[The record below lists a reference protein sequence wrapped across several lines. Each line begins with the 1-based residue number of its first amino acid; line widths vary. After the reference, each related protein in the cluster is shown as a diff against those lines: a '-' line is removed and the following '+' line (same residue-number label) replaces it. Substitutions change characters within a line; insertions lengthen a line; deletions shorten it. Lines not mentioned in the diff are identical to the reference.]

1 MHAVANE
8 SFGVEI
14 QTEWLEP
21 LGDAVLVQRLGVESK
36 TKAGLALPESVQ
48 ATQRRRQPR
57 GLVVAVGPGRDLEDG
72 TQRKM
77 RVKVGDIII
86 VGDGA
91 GMNHVKLEGASDDLY
106 IIDCDGIL
114 GIVRQ
119 EQV

>member
-1 MHAVANE
+1 MHAVANDPE
-8 SFGVEI
+8 VEV

-48 ATQRRRQPR
+48 ASQRKRQPR
-57 GLVVAVGPGRDLEDG
+57 GLVIAVGPGRDLEDG

-77 RVKVGDIII
+77 RVKVGDIVI

-91 GMNHVKLEGASDDLY
+91 GMNHVTLAGASEDLY

-114 GIVRQ
+114 GIVRDT
-119 EQV
+119 EI